1 MIKGRVKRLCQDD
14 VSEKVA
20 LEQKPDNEQESSK
33 WTMVGRV
40 YQGRVNAMRQKR
52 LGMFKGQKI
61 SMSAEHGKIGVE
73 AGDVGRGQI
82 LAAPSSYIRSYS
94 SDVGLQ
100 LSE

>member
-1 MIKGRVKRLCQDD
+1 MTKGRVKRLGQDD

-20 LEQKPDNEQESSK
+20 LEQKPGNEQESIK
-33 WTMVGRV
+33 WKMVGRV

-52 LGMFKGQKI
+52 LGMFKEQKI

-73 AGDVGRGQI
+73 AWEVGRGQI
-82 LAAPSSYIRSYS
+82 LSATSSYVRSYS
-94 SDVGLQ
+94 SEVGLQ